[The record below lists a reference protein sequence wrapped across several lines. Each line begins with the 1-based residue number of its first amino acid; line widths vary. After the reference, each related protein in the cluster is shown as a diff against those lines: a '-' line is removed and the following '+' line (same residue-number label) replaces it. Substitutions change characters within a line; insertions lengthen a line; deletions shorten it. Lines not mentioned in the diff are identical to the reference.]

1 MTESETAIPNF
12 AESGGLLPA
21 IVQDE
26 LGEVLMLAW
35 MNAESFAETCGTGQA
50 CFYSR
55 SRQRLWRK
63 GELSGNRQHVLEIR
77 IDCDAD
83 TILLRV
89 RQEGPACHEGFRSCF
104 FRSLHEGQW
113 TQQQVRMRDPSEMY
127 AVDMAPKSKTDG

>member
-1 MTESETAIPNF
+1 MTQAEGAIPNF
-12 AESGGLLPA
+12 AVSGGLLPA

-35 MNAESFAETCGTGQA
+35 MNAESYAETCRTGQA

-63 GELSGNRQHVLEIR
+63 GEVSGNRQHVEEIR

-104 FRSLHEGQW
+104 YRSLHDGHWRQRQE
-113 TQQQVRMRDPSEMY
+113 RMCDPSEMY
-127 AVDMAPKSKTDG
+127 AVETKEESKTLG